1 MFVVKAGES
10 HGKAMVGILCN
21 VPVGI
26 CVSKKNITALLKERR
41 IALGRSQRQKIE
53 SDKISLITGV
63 RGGLTIGNNVAI
75 VVNNAV
81 FDEYQEIMHPFNA
94 NLTERQITA
103 LRPGHADLGGI
114 YRCGFS
120 DARNVMEGASARN
133 TCLDVALG
141 SIAISM
147 LETLGIKIAIRVKSL
162 GAVKDENEYSFEQI
176 LNNRAPAF
184 SQNKKFISEC
194 KKEIERAKEE
204 GESLGGAVEIV
215 ISNVLPGF
223 GFYLS
228 EKRADSLIASLL
240 MSLQAVKGVFFGEDP
255 FDLKMQATQYLGR
268 TVKCE
273 KGFQTQSLSG
283 GIDGGMTNGDDIK
296 ITVAIKP
303 IPTTAKGVE
312 TFDIKTGEP
321 CVSAKERADV
331 TAVFAICPVLKCVVA
346 LGLSEI
352 ICERLGADNMQAIKE
367 RYESL

>member
-10 HGKAMVGILCN
+10 HGKAMVGILTN
-21 VPVGI
+21 VPAGI

-53 SDKISLITGV
+53 RDKISLITGV
-63 RGGLTIGNNVAI
+63 RGGLTIGNNVA
-75 VVNNAV
+75 VVINNAV
-81 FDEYQEIMHPFNA
+81 SGEYEEIMHPFNA
-94 NLTERQITA
+94 SLNEKQITA
-103 LRPGHADLGGI
+103 LRPGHADLGGVC
-114 YRCGFS
+114 RCGFD

-141 SIAISM
+141 SVAISM

-162 GAVKDENEYSFEQI
+162 GNVKDEKKYSFEQI
-176 LNNRAPAF
+176 LNNKAPAY

-194 KKEIERAKEE
+194 KKQIERAKEE
-204 GESLGGAVEIV
+204 GESLGGTVEVV
-215 ISNVLPGF
+215 ISKVLPGF

-228 EKRADSLIASLL
+228 EKRVDALIASLL

-255 FDLKMQATQYLGR
+255 FTSNKKATQYLGK

-273 KGFQTQSLSG
+273 NGFQTHSLTG

-312 TFDIKTGEP
+312 TFDIKTGNP
-321 CVSAKERADV
+321 CISARERADV
-331 TAVFAICPVLKCVVA
+331 TAVFAICPVIKCVVA

-367 RYESL
+367 RYERL